1 MLKWA
6 TCLRCNYTSIP
17 TICIGG
23 IYSLPSFLSP
33 ETKYLLTS
41 MLVVDPLK
49 RITIAEIRQNAWF
62 NVGLPEYLKPLP
74 QGSNEDAFCNLQDD
88 IITELMK
95 KMNFPK
101 ETIIQALEERQ
112 NNQIKVAYQLVVD
125 HRQMIENGMTFIYPW
140 FILVHIDPSLSNC
153 PSINITIY
161 NLLSMVKFSITYVTT
176 ETIPKFL
183 SYITSALE
191 CNGKGRFAQQIDSGV
206 FSGVGIEIRP

>member
-1 MLKWA
+1 
-6 TCLRCNYTSIP
+6 
-17 TICIGG
+17 
-23 IYSLPSFLSP
+23 
-33 ETKYLLTS
+33 

-95 KMNFPK
+95 KMNFSK

-125 HRQMIENGMTFIYPW
+125 HRQMIENG
-140 FILVHIDPSLSNC
+140 N
-153 PSINITIY
+153 
-161 NLLSMVKFSITYVTT
+161 
-176 ETIPKFL
+176 
-183 SYITSALE
+183 
-191 CNGKGRFAQQIDSGV
+191 
-206 FSGVGIEIRP
+206 